1 MSGDE
6 PPPRIVDTSEFFFD
20 GSGLSALLIH
30 GLTGTPYEMRYLGER
45 MAAAGIRVR
54 GVRLA
59 GHASA
64 PEDLGK
70 ATQENWY
77 ESVIQRFEQLR
88 GFGDPNLVVG
98 LSAGAVLAGRLAADQ
113 PEAVAGLV
121 ALAPAFFLPR
131 VPTLALKAISALGP
145 LTRRLYLHSDEGSDI
160 HDQSARLIHP
170 TCKLMPLSAPLELLK
185 LSALVRPRLER
196 VHQPA
201 LIMHSR
207 RDHTCPCEKNVEYV
221 MEHLGS
227 TQKRAVILEESFH
240 VITVDSE
247 KDRVASEVIDFAA
260 QFRSRARITAA
271 G

>member
-20 GSGLSALLIH
+20 GSGLSALLVH
-30 GLTGTPYEMRYLGER
+30 GLTGTPYEMRYLGEK
-45 MAAAGIRVR
+45 MAAAGIRVS

-64 PEDLGK
+64 PEDLGR

-77 ESVIQRFEQLR
+77 ESVVQRFEQLR
-88 GFGDPNLVVG
+88 GYGDPNIVVG
-98 LSAGAVLAGRLAADQ
+98 LSAGAVLATRLAADQ

-131 VPTLALKAISALGP
+131 GITFALKVIGLLGP
-145 LTRRLYLHSDEGSDI
+145 LTRRLYLHNDEGSDI

-170 TCKLMPLSAPLELLK
+170 TCKLMPLSAPLELLR

-201 LIMHSR
+201 LLMHSR
-207 RDHTCPCEKNVEYV
+207 RDHTCPCDKNVEFV

-227 TQKRAVILEESFH
+227 PQKRAVILDESFH
-240 VITVDSE
+240 VITVDSD
-247 KDRVASEVIDFAA
+247 KDRVAAEVIDFAA
-260 QFRSRARITAA
+260 QFSRPSRIIAA